1 MSDPIAAA
9 AQQHPAPEGLVYTY
23 GTAGVSAITLAG
35 GCIDANEAP
44 TVPYQSV
51 RLSTASKNAADDTSN
66 VLDSVL
72 TRVGLIAA
80 LRSRAL
86 KGKWIGVMITAS
98 HNPPEDNG
106 VKLVEPLVGH
116 LTMKRYRLS

>member
-1 MSDPIAAA
+1 MSDPIADA
-9 AQQHPAPEGLVYTY
+9 AQKHPAPEGLLYTY
-23 GTAGVSAITLAG
+23 GTAGFRT
-35 GCIDANEAP
+35 
-44 TVPYQSV
+44 
-51 RLSTASKNAADDTSN
+51 KAD

-98 HNPPEDNG
+98 HNPPQDNG
-106 VKLVEPLVGH
+106 VKLVEPMVCF
-116 LTMKRYRLS
+116 LSVEESGKWKLIVV

>member
-1 MSDPIAAA
+1 MLHFEVWGVADSSSD
-9 AQQHPAPEGLVYTY
+9 
-23 GTAGVSAITLAG
+23 
-35 GCIDANEAP
+35 
-44 TVPYQSV
+44 
-51 RLSTASKNAADDTSN
+51 

-86 KGKWIGVMITAS
+86 QGRWIGVMITAS

-106 VKLVEPLVGH
+106 VKLVEPMV
-116 LTMKRYRLS
+116 R

>member
-1 MSDPIAAA
+1 MFDDAIVDAASK
-9 AQQHPAPEGLVYTY
+9 HPPPEGVVYSY
-23 GTAGVSAITLAG
+23 GTAGFRT
-35 GCIDANEAP
+35 
-44 TVPYQSV
+44 
-51 RLSTASKNAADDTSN
+51 KAD

-86 KGKWIGVMITAS
+86 QGRWVGLMITAS

-106 VKLVEPLVGH
+106 VKLVEPMVGTPRT
-116 LTMKRYRLS
+116 L